1 MKRRYPW
8 LALGLG
14 LLLGLII
21 FRFGALNPEGQRSLP
36 LLTLLLM
43 AEFGFLVTGVAAGI
57 GVRDLIRQGA
67 QLATIILLSGNL
79 ALAAGFLWVG
89 VALWPGTSGG

>member
-1 MKRRYPW
+1 MKRPYPW

-14 LLLGLII
+14 LLLGLIL
-21 FRFGALNPEGQRSLP
+21 FRFGALNPEDEHSLP
-36 LLTLLLM
+36 LLTLLLV
-43 AEFGFLVTGVAAGI
+43 AEFGFLVTAVAAGI

-67 QLATIILLSGNL
+67 QLAGITLLCGNL

-89 VALWPGTSGG
+89 IALWPVSSGG